1 MRRDAY
7 LRLVRKV
14 RRAAFGFAQR
24 LARGWDAGLLLV
36 TTSGARDWGGRA
48 DREDRVRLAGTG
60 TASPAPGPE
69 LRWAM
74 APGGW
79 RWLRGLRA
87 VGQPL
92 FQGRALLVTNTL
104 GCGVLMA
111 VGDGVRQ
118 SWEVRTRPGQKFD
131 PRRSVGCSMGPFLHY
146 WYLWLDHLLPASG
159 LPGLPNVLRKVLVD
173 QLVASPMLG
182 VWYFLGTPL
191 FLRVP
196 APSPPSPGLP
206 SLRHSNLLVSFPGLG
221 CLEGQSLDESCQELR
236 DKFWEFYKADWC
248 VWPAAQLVNFLF
260 VPPQFR
266 VTYINGLT
274 LGWDTY
280 LSYLKYRVSS
290 VGGPDTQGAPQGPH
304 V

>member
-1 MRRDAY
+1 M
-7 LRLVRKV
+7 
-14 RRAAFGFAQR
+14 
-24 LARGWDAGLLLV
+24 
-36 TTSGARDWGGRA
+36 
-48 DREDRVRLAGTG
+48 
-60 TASPAPGPE
+60 AS
-69 LRWAM
+69 
-74 APGGW
+74 GGW
-79 RWLRGLRA
+79 RWLHALRA

-118 SWEVRTRPGQKFD
+118 SWEVRARPGQKFN
-131 PRRSVGCSMGPFLHY
+131 PRRSASMFAVGCSMGPFLHY

-159 LPGLPNVLRKVLVD
+159 LPGLPNVLRKVLID

-182 VWYFLGTPL
+182 VWYFLG
-191 FLRVP
+191 
-196 APSPPSPGLP
+196 
-206 SLRHSNLLVSFPGLG
+206 LG
-221 CLEGQSLDESCQELR
+221 CLEGQTLDESCQELR

-260 VPPQFR
+260 VPSQFR

-280 LSYLKYRVSS
+280 LSYLKYRVNP
-290 VGGPDTQGAPQGPH
+290 GPSTPGCVALGTVRTELPQPSQLGARQGKTDSEHNRPGPGPSPTPGH
-304 V
+304 LAGLPLPLPV